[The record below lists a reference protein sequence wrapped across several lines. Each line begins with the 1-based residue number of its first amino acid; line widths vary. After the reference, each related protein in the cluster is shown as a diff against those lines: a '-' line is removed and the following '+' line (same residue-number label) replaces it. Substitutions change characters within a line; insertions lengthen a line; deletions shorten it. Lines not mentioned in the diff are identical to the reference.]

1 VTRPGPD
8 EAAVREQ
15 LEEEAARVEEK
26 AEGDGSPSA
35 AAPEPEDEPEDEV
48 TVAKREREEYLQLAQ
63 RTQADF
69 ENYRKR
75 AAKDIAAAG
84 SRARSGLIRELLPV
98 VDNLERTLAHA
109 SADDGLAE
117 GVKLVLM
124 DLRGVLQREGVETIE
139 PEGQKFDPNLHEALS
154 TREQEGIEAGVVL
167 DVVEKGYRSPDAVI
181 RPARVIVA
189 A

>member
-1 VTRPGPD
+1 
-8 EAAVREQ
+8 
-15 LEEEAARVEEK
+15 
-26 AEGDGSPSA
+26 
-35 AAPEPEDEPEDEV
+35 
-48 TVAKREREEYLQLAQ
+48 
-63 RTQADF
+63 
-69 ENYRKR
+69 
-75 AAKDIAAAG
+75 
-84 SRARSGLIRELLPV
+84 
-98 VDNLERTLAHA
+98 
-109 SADDGLAE
+109 
-117 GVKLVLM
+117 VKLVLM